1 MPKFFESKSHLSQKT
16 DLVFERTFKHYF
28 DSLFN
33 YGIKITANE
42 DVVKDSIQEVF
53 FRIWK
58 NGIDLSTVEYPKTYL
73 MRALRR
79 QILNTLDLKY
89 SRIIKIKLE
98 TDIAFEFSHEDYWIQ
113 NQDEEELREKVVNAL
128 NQLSNK
134 QREAVYLRYFE
145 ELSFDEIAKIMDINL
160 QSVKNNVH
168 RGLNSL
174 RENMP
179 SFLFMVLILKFD

>member
-1 MPKFFESKSHLSQKT
+1 MPKLFESKRPLSQKT
-16 DLVFERTFKHYF
+16 DLVFETTFKRYF
-28 DSLFN
+28 DSLYN
-33 YGIKITANE
+33 YGIKMNANE

-58 NGIDLSTVEYPKTYL
+58 NGIDLSEVEYPKTYL
-73 MRALRR
+73 MQALRR

-98 TDIAFEFSHEDYWIQ
+98 SNIAFEFSHEDYWIQ
-113 NQDEEELREKVVNAL
+113 NQEEKELQEKVVNAL
-128 NQLSNK
+128 NGLSNK

-145 ELSFDEIAKIMDINL
+145 DLSFDEIAKIMDINL

-168 RGLNSL
+168 RGLSSL
-174 RENMP
+174 RENM
-179 SFLFMVLILKFD
+179 SLFLFMVFILKLN